1 MQFILFEDQSYF
13 DLWPLTFTRPTSDLR
28 VGIDR
33 LSDKW
38 SRFLG
43 QKPGCWAY
51 DYLANAFSSYD
62 PTLET
67 IAFNGKFIP
76 DAAYAKALIE
86 ACAPGTFLENNQKEI
101 LAFRCIPSQI
111 GSFDGIFTQQRL
123 LDAGLRSETA
133 PAHDRPAIRFPWD
146 IFKLNGQCIREDFE
160 HVIAGR
166 KSEPITDRHS
176 IIYGADNIFVE
187 PGVKLR
193 AAVINAEDGPVYLGE
208 GVDVQE
214 GALVHGTHAFC
225 AHSTLNMGVKL
236 RGDTTVGPWSKV
248 GGEIAN
254 SVIQGYSN
262 KGHDGY
268 LGNSVLGYWCN
279 LGADTNTSNLK
290 NNYTEVRVWN
300 YRQERFA
307 RTGTIFCGLIMG
319 DHSKCGINTMFNT
332 GTVVGVSANI
342 FGAGYPRNFIPSFS
356 WGGSAGLST
365 FALNKAYEVAEAV
378 LSRRKLTL
386 SDAERAIMK
395 AVFERTEK
403 YRNWE
408 KQTGESKGE

>member
-1 MQFILFEDQSYF
+1 MQYLLFEDQTFF
-13 DLWPLTFTRPTSDLR
+13 DLWPLTFTRPTGDLR

-38 SRFLG
+38 SRFLPSL
-43 QKPGCWAY
+43 PGCMAY
-51 DYLANAFSSYD
+51 SYLADSFGKYD
-62 PTLET
+62 PALDTL
-67 IAFNGKFIP
+67 ALSAKFVP
-76 DAAYAKALIE
+76 DAAFVKMLME
-86 ACAPGTFLENNQKEI
+86 ACAPGTFLENAQKEI
-101 LAFRCIPSQI
+101 LAFRCPPSQL
-111 GSFDGIFTQQRL
+111 GTFDGIVTAEL
-123 LDAGLRSETA
+123 LINAGLKSAAA
-133 PAHDRPAIRFPWD
+133 PNHDRPAIRFPWD
-146 IFKLNGQCIREDFE
+146 IFRLNGQCIREDFE

-166 KSEPITDRHS
+166 KSETPTDRHS
-176 IIYGADNIFVE
+176 IIYGADNLFIA
-187 PGVKLR
+187 PGVKMR

-208 GVDVQE
+208 GVDAQE

-225 AHSTLNMGVKL
+225 DHSTLNMGVKL
-236 RGDTTVGPWSKV
+236 RGDTTVGPHSKV

-342 FGAGYPRNFIPSFS
+342 FGAGYPRNLIPSFS
-356 WGGSAGLST
+356 WGGAQGLST
-365 FALNKAYEVAEAV
+365 FALPKAFEVAEAV
-378 LSRRKLTL
+378 MGRRKLQLEAT
-386 SDAERAIMK
+386 ERAILQE
-395 AVFERTEK
+395 VFSRTEK
-403 YRNWE
+403 YRNWD
-408 KQTGESKGE
+408 KQGNAAAE